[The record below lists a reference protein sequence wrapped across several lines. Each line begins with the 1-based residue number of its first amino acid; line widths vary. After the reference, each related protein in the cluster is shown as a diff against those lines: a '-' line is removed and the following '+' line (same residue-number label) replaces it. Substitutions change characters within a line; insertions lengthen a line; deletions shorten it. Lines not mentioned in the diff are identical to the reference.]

1 MPAFHG
7 DAEQVALAEA
17 AWTAATACAGR
28 EAQANERVALVP
40 VGEAEWTA
48 HAVID
53 AGGLAAVQLTPA
65 ADARSLVHE
74 LAHAWVDGGPAAL
87 REGRAN
93 LLADC
98 IAGSVPGVGL
108 RTGSWSPSAIPDL
121 RSWEHREGQD
131 ADVRAAAYGA
141 SAALLRA
148 AARVVPREALFRT
161 SYLGWAGFEELLV
174 DAGPA
179 AEPVLAVLR
188 GGSAAQRRALRDDDG
203 DGVTD
208 LEAAVGA
215 VAPGAGL

>member
-1 MPAFHG
+1 MPAFTG
-7 DAEQVALAEA
+7 DAEQVALAEV
-17 AWTAATACAGR
+17 AWAAATACARR
-28 EAQANERVALVP
+28 EAQANERVELVK

-53 AGGLAAVQLTPA
+53 AGGLAAVQLTPS

-87 REGRAN
+87 REGRAD
-93 LLADC
+93 LLVDC
-98 IAGSVPGVGL
+98 VAASVPGVGP
-108 RTGSWSPSAIPDL
+108 RARSWNPSAIPDL
-121 RSWEHREGQD
+121 RSWEHRGGQD

-141 SAALLRA
+141 SAALIRA
-148 AARVVPREALFRT
+148 AARVLPPQALFRT
-161 SYLGWAGFEELLV
+161 SYLGWAGLEELLV

-188 GGSAAQRRALRDDDG
+188 GGSAAQRQALSDADG
-203 DGVTD
+203 DGVTV